1 MAATT
6 WSATSGYMA
15 VGISLS
21 WRGNPADG
29 WVWVDATYTL
39 WSDSYGFNYDSTLHR
54 SGFISGDVPVHFYSP
69 TNTSTY
75 KTVKAETT
83 WANLNYGESRVL
95 SFSASLGPIFN
106 GGNPSVTAYLTLP
119 KRPYETPNTPTN
131 VVASRANDSQAN
143 LSWTVQTTASKP
155 VRAFAIERTSA
166 ASPDWVR
173 VATLSSSARSWTDPT
188 LKANDAFQYR
198 VWASNGAVWSQ
209 AGESNW
215 IYTTPTAPANVTAVK
230 NASGSIT
237 VSWERSAPYDGTGF
251 EVYDNGALVGSVSV
265 VSGQTSYQWTH
276 DSPSASHTHTY
287 TVKHVASGVS
297 SGFSAPSN
305 TVQLLAAPN
314 PPANLSPTG
323 TFVPGNVKLSWKH
336 SPVDSSAQTHAQL
349 RYRVN
354 SGEWTT
360 LTIANGDQHKNVTFP
375 AGKVEWQVRTW
386 GAYLSGQESGAS
398 PWSAVSVLAI
408 ADKPGASI
416 TNPTASPV
424 KVSRL
429 TVGWSYYQAQSH
441 AQAGATVTVSTRGGG
456 VVHKAVING
465 AVRSYEL
472 PFALKNATEYTLTV
486 VVRSGDGLYSNP
498 ASFSFTTDFPQ
509 PAVPTVQTAWDTE
522 TGATALRITN
532 PTAESKPEVV
542 SNSVERSIDNGVTWE
557 IVAGD
562 VPTGGS
568 ITDAEC
574 LSNGTTLYRVTAVTA
589 LPSSSSTTVSVS
601 SDSQAMWLAGGSG
614 FQTVVA
620 LAWDPKYSTVFGLVN
635 RTLAYFA
642 GRTHGVELSGRQRQ
656 RQISLS
662 ATLLDSSVDER
673 ARLEALAYLPA
684 PFLYRDPNGNRV
696 YCSMKDVNLSRTVGG
711 LWSVSVS
718 LEEVSK

>member
-1 MAATT
+1 MATT

-29 WVWVDATYTL
+29 WVWIDATYTL
-39 WSDSYGFNYDSTLHR
+39 WSDGYGFDYSSTLHR
-54 SGFISGDVPVHFYSP
+54 SGFISGDVPVQFYAP
-69 TNTSTY
+69 TNTPTY

-83 WANLNYGESRVL
+83 WANLNYGESRVV

-119 KRPYETPNTPTN
+119 KRPYETPNAPTN
-131 VVASRANDSQAN
+131 VVVSRASDSQAN
-143 LSWTVQTTASKP
+143 LSWAIETTASKP
-155 VRAFAIERTSA
+155 VSVFGIERKSVTS
-166 ASPDWVR
+166 PEWVR
-173 VATLSSSARSWTDPT
+173 VATPASSARSWTDPT
-188 LKANDAFQYR
+188 LKANEAFQYR
-198 VWASNGAVWSQ
+198 VWASNNVVGSQ
-209 AGESNW
+209 AIESNW
-215 IYTTPTAPANVTAVK
+215 IYTTPAAPANVSAVK
-230 NASGSIT
+230 NASGSIS
-237 VSWERSAPYDGTGF
+237 VSWERGAPYDGTGF
-251 EVYDNGALVGSVSV
+251 EVYDNGARVGTVSV

-276 DSPSASHTHTY
+276 DAPSASQTHTY
-287 TVKHVASGVS
+287 TIKHIAVGVS
-297 SGFSAPSN
+297 SGFSARSN
-305 TVQLLAAPN
+305 TVQLLTAPN
-314 PPANLSPTG
+314 PPARLSPTG
-323 TFVPGNVKLSWKH
+323 VFVPGSVRLSWKH
-336 SPVDSSAQTHAQL
+336 SPVDSSAQTRAQL

-354 SGEWTT
+354 LGSWTT
-360 LTIANGDQHKNVTFP
+360 LTIASSDQHKNVTFP
-375 AGKVEWQVRTW
+375 VGKVEWQVRTW

-416 TNPTASPV
+416 TTPNTSTV
-424 KVSRL
+424 QVSRL
-429 TVGWSYYQAQSH
+429 TVGWSYYQAQES
-441 AQAGATVTVSTRGGG
+441 AQAGATLTVSTQGEG
-456 VVHKAVING
+456 VVHKALVNG
-465 AVRSYEL
+465 SARSYDL
-472 PFALKNATEYTLTV
+472 PFALKNATKYTLTV
-486 VVRSGDGLYSNP
+486 VVRSGDGLYSEP
-498 ASFSFTTDFPQ
+498 ASFSFTTDFPA
-509 PAVPTVQTAWDTE
+509 PATPTVQTAWDSE
-522 TGATALRITN
+522 SGSTALRITN
-532 PTAESKPEVV
+532 PNTTSKPEVV
-542 SNSVERSIDNGVTWE
+542 FNSVERSIDNGMTWE
-557 IVAGD
+557 IVAGE
-562 VPTGGS
+562 VPAGGS
-568 ITDAEC
+568 ITDSEC

-589 LPSSSSTTVSVS
+589 LPSSSSTTVSVT

-642 GRTHGVELSGRQRQ
+642 GRTHGVELAGRQRQ